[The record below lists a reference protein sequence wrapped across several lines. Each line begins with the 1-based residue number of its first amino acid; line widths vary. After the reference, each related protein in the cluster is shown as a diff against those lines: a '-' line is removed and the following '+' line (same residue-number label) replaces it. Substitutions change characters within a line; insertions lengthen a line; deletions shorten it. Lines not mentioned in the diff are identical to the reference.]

1 MTVDWRSESTWVTNV
16 GLQRKRFAFRTVT
29 ELSGKSSWRRGRL
42 VGSQLSPTCHGYD
55 RAEPSARSTQDRLV
69 EPETFD
75 TTPTR
80 VYDADFPRSRCH
92 RRGCA
97 RDESSSLSTTHAILA
112 ARATF
117 GWRRPPRPLHTSG
130 RTHSL
135 RVIVAI
141 TLERRGGRAIA
152 HARIGVESKI
162 REAGAVRVPRAAAVC
177 GIEDRVESRGDG
189 DAGIG
194 GRCDRSRRGGCH
206 VPSWSGARRYGVG
219 EGHQCTDGG
228 ASLLARCEWWL

>member
-1 MTVDWRSESTWVTNV
+1 V

-55 RAEPSARSTQDRLV
+55 RALNPIKGEGEGSARRCHRFGTDDAQRH
-69 EPETFD
+69 PA
-75 TTPTR
+75 R

-162 REAGAVRVPRAAAVC
+162 REAGAVRVPRAAAVR
-177 GIEDRVESRGDG
+177 GIEDRVEPRGDC

-194 GRCDRSRRGGCH
+194 GRCDGSGRGGQH
-206 VPSWSGARRYGVG
+206 VPSWSGARRCGVG
-219 EGHQCTDGG
+219 DGRQCTDGG
-228 ASLLARCEWWL
+228 AGLLARCEWWL